1 MDGLLSILSSLAA
14 RFEPR
19 SLIDIT
25 IVAVALYWVLTL
37 ISGTSAATLVRGILI
52 LLTLTIALSNLLQLT
67 MLQWLLRYS
76 LPAMLVAVPVLFA
89 PELRR
94 ALEQLGRA
102 GQLIPGREPLLPSNR
117 VGDAVST
124 AAQRLAERRW
134 GALIVIE
141 RGTALGE
148 YAESGIPIDGIV
160 TVDLLL
166 SIFYPNS
173 PLHDGAVIVRG
184 DRVVAAGV
192 VLPLAQSAS
201 LEHMG
206 TRHRAAI
213 GITERS
219 NAIAVVVSEETGS
232 ISIANAGRMVRNLGE
247 GRLRK
252 VLSIL
257 NRSTV
262 RDGGGH
268 WWDRWSAPFDRRDED
283 EAA

>member
-1 MDGLLSILSSLAA
+1 MDGLLSLLSSLAA

-19 SLIDIT
+19 SLIDIS
-25 IVAVALYWVLTL
+25 IVAVAIYWVLTL

-52 LLTLTIALSNLLQLT
+52 LLTLALALSNLLNLT

-76 LPAMLVAVPVLFA
+76 LPAMLVAIPVLFA

-102 GQLIPGREPLLPSNR
+102 GQLIPGREPVHSSNR

-134 GALIVIE
+134 GALVVIE

-148 YAESGIPIDGIV
+148 FAENGVTIDGVV

-173 PLHDGAVIVRG
+173 PLHDGAVIIRG
-184 DRVVAAGV
+184 ERIVAAGV

-219 NAIAVVVSEETGS
+219 NAIAVVVSEETGA

-257 NRSTV
+257 NRSAV
-262 RDGGGH
+262 REGGGP
-268 WWDRWSAPFDRRDED
+268 WWTRWSGQGEPREL
-283 EAA
+283 EGGV